1 MAKAER
7 EIKSIVARL
16 VELKAAKGPKMPV
29 KTVTAALDDEG
40 YPGFEVDVRT
50 NAPPRLIKR
59 YFGLSDES
67 PESEAEEILLQ
78 LFPGWR
84 LYDDEGKRIPHSAA
98 GFESIPGDL
107 VAAMLKV
114 RTRVIQDGAMP
125 APLGSGSST
134 KGSPDATA
142 SPTREA
148 ETAGE

>member
-1 MAKAER
+1 M
-7 EIKSIVARL
+7 
-16 VELKAAKGPKMPV
+16 AAKPKMPV
-29 KTVTAALDDEG
+29 KTVTAGLDDEG

-59 YFGLSDES
+59 YFGLNTKS

-114 RTRVIQDGAMP
+114 RTQVIQKGAMP

-134 KGSPDATA
+134 KGSPDTMA
-142 SPTREA
+142 SPMTE
-148 ETAGE
+148 ETTEG